1 MYNNVMNRGLFRR
14 YARQPQAPQA
24 PSGIMASSPELMQT
38 AMRYQQGGMVQPPV
52 AQPRVNPQFRP
63 DLMRFA
69 DGTGPQGIQVDPTL
83 RGSRSARR
91 NQPSVN
97 VTEQVDISQAP
108 TEFKLA
114 TEEQISENPLAAYSN
129 MGAAMGA
136 KALEDQGKK
145 AEVTEVDEAI
155 ATGEAVLSG
164 EQQIDP
170 SIIPPELSDAAAVIG
185 NPESTDS
192 ETADAITNALGKGK
206 GKGTKGKIQALKD
219 TISEVFG
226 VDASRYDSLKAL
238 NRAAVGFAIARG
250 DDIADALA
258 KGVQGAA
265 AIEEKQIAR
274 EDAMSKMALEQA
286 FAEKIAGMR
295 NAAAMAGKASDYTP
309 ERLRQRAIE
318 SILKNPDQFDV
329 YNPDTNAVDPVKV
342 QEQANILVQ
351 SMIQSGGGVDITT
364 PTATGN
370 TTTTSTIPTTPGT
383 RFRNRQTG
391 KIMVVGDDGV
401 AREE

>member
-63 DLMRFA
+63 DLMRFQE
-69 DGTGPQGIQVDPTL
+69 GGNI
-83 RGSRSARR
+83 
-91 NQPSVN
+91 
-97 VTEQVDISQAP
+97 DITQAP
-108 TEFKLA
+108 TEFKLTNA
-114 TEEQISENPLAAYSN
+114 RGQPIRGAITETPAEQPVGGRNAPGSPMS
-129 MGAAMGA
+129 GAGP
-136 KALEDQGKK
+136 KE
-145 AEVTEVDEAI
+145 EPVVVDEVEEAV

-164 EQQIDP
+164 KQQVDP
-170 SIIPPELSDAAAVIG
+170 SIIPDELSGAAGVLG

-192 ETADAITNALGKGK
+192 EVADAITDALGKGK

-238 NRAAVGFAIARG
+238 NRAAVGFSIARG

-295 NAAAMAGKASDYTP
+295 NAAAMAGKSSDYTP

-329 YNPDTNAVDPVKV
+329 YDPETNAVDPAKV
-342 QEQANILVQ
+342 QQQANILVQ

-364 PTATGN
+364 PTATGGAPVEV
-370 TTTTSTIPTTPGT
+370 TTQEQYDALPSGT
-383 RFRNRQTG
+383 VFIQNGQKR
-391 KIMVVGDDGV
+391 KKP
-401 AREE
+401 

>member
-24 PSGIMASSPELMQT
+24 PSGIMASSPELMHT
-38 AMRYQQGGMVQPPV
+38 AMRYQNGGMVQQVQPPV

-69 DGTGPQGIQVDPTL
+69 NGTGPQGIQ
-83 RGSRSARR
+83 
-91 NQPSVN
+91 

-108 TEFKLA
+108 TEFKLTNA
-114 TEEQISENPLAAYSN
+114 RGQPIRGAITETPAEQPVGGRNAPGSPMSGGSQKEPVVV
-129 MGAAMGA
+129 
-136 KALEDQGKK
+136 D
-145 AEVTEVDEAI
+145 EVDEAI

-329 YNPDTNAVDPVKV
+329 YNPETNAVDPVKV

-364 PTATGN
+364 PTATGD
-370 TTTTSTIPTTPGT
+370 TTTTSTMPTTPGT

>member
-1 MYNNVMNRGLFRR
+1 M
-14 YARQPQAPQA
+14 
-24 PSGIMASSPELMQT
+24 SGA
-38 AMRYQQGGMVQPPV
+38 
-52 AQPRVNPQFRP
+52 
-63 DLMRFA
+63 
-69 DGTGPQGIQVDPTL
+69 
-83 RGSRSARR
+83 
-91 NQPSVN
+91 
-97 VTEQVDISQAP
+97 
-108 TEFKLA
+108 
-114 TEEQISENPLAAYSN
+114 
-129 MGAAMGA
+129 GA
-136 KALEDQGKK
+136 KEQP
-145 AEVTEVDEAI
+145 VVVDEVEEAV

-219 TISEVFG
+219 TISDVFG

-329 YNPDTNAVDPVKV
+329 YNPETNAVDPVKV

-364 PTATGN
+364 PTATGGAPVEV
-370 TTTTSTIPTTPGT
+370 TTQEQYDALPSGT
-383 RFRNRQTG
+383 VFIQNGQKR
-391 KIMVVGDDGV
+391 KKP
-401 AREE
+401 